1 MSSRHIVVLD
11 RGTLMPLP
19 WTFDFE
25 HHLTEYDDTPDHE
38 AINRCRDAEIIITN
52 KVKIDRAAIEASP
65 NLKMIAIAATGFEHV
80 DIQAAQE
87 RGIIVSNIKAYGND
101 TVAEHAFTLMMA
113 LMRQLPAYQRDVA
126 AGLWQNS
133 PYFCHFGAPIHDVNG
148 KTLLIFGKGGIGSAL
163 AQRAEAFGMKVI
175 YGEHKH
181 ATACRDGYVPFA
193 DALAQADVI
202 SLHCPLND
210 QTRNLLGEE
219 ELKALKPGCVI
230 INVGRGGLV
239 DETALIAALKYGGLG
254 GAGFDVIT
262 NEPPTEGN
270 PLVNTHLPHLI
281 VTPHMAW
288 GSQEAMSRLFHMLA
302 DNINKAMAGTPQSV
316 VAPK

>member
-25 HHLTEYDDTPDHE
+25 HHLTEHDDTPDNE

-101 TVAEHAFTLMMA
+101 TVAEHAFMLMMA

-148 KTLLIFGKGGIGSAL
+148 KTLLIFGKRGIGSAF

-175 YGEHKH
+175 YVDHKH
-181 ATACRDGYVPFA
+181 ATVCRDGYVPFA
-193 DALAQADVI
+193 DALAQADVGI
-202 SLHCPLND
+202 AMGTGTDVAIESAGI
-210 QTRNLLGEE
+210 TLLGGDISKLVKAVHLSKQTMRGIKQNLFWAFVYNLVGIPLAAGLFYPLFGWLLSPVFAGLAMAFSSVSVVSNSLR
-219 ELKALKPGCVI
+219 LKAKKL
-230 INVGRGGLV
+230 
-239 DETALIAALKYGGLG
+239 
-254 GAGFDVIT
+254 
-262 NEPPTEGN
+262 
-270 PLVNTHLPHLI
+270 
-281 VTPHMAW
+281 
-288 GSQEAMSRLFHMLA
+288 
-302 DNINKAMAGTPQSV
+302 
-316 VAPK
+316 